1 MNQGVFGDVFE
12 FFQEVEMAVRAVPQL
27 MTTDRP
33 GQFTEAQ
40 IQYLDKRDAFVAMFV
55 ALMGLSEDSH
65 NKRIAMENLMD
76 TTRLLGMSTA
86 EYKRHLMSHLAT
98 ENATD
103 VALAASSDK
112 KKRPLPRL
120 PSGEVDWR
128 NVQCFKCQGFGHTAQ
143 MCTDSDDQSAA
154 VSERKQPA
162 EQLTLKAIRKL
173 IKTEMTEISKT
184 MRSEAE
190 AADAAHYA
198 FGGGIG
204 AYATPAVLAASQDSD
219 DD

>member
-1 MNQGVFGDVFE
+1 MT
-12 FFQEVEMAVRAVPQL
+12 VRAVPEL

-33 GQFTEAQ
+33 GRFTEAQ
-40 IQYLDKRDAFVAMFV
+40 MQYLDKRDAFVAMFV
-55 ALMGLSEDSH
+55 ALMSLSEDSH
-65 NKRIAMENLMD
+65 NKRIAMENLME

-173 IKTEMTEISKT
+173 IKTEMAEISKT

-190 AADAAHYA
+190 AATAAHYA
-198 FGGGIG
+198 FT
-204 AYATPAVLAASQDSD
+204 TPAVLAASQDSD
-219 DD
+219 DDN